1 MSNELITK
9 EEKQL
14 STIVEFFNN
23 RGIVDFFQENT
34 TYSREVI
41 CMRAME
47 FVSKIKSQD
56 FENQTKRDYKS
67 LASCSAGSKEQ
78 AFLKILSLDLPTDY
92 RQFYYLYNR
101 NGTMAFE
108 VSYKGMLLL
117 AQRAGFDLHTDLVFE
132 GDNFQLKQSST
143 GDSYELT
150 RQNVFGS
157 GNIVGAFVVAESE
170 GLSTRVYTY
179 TFNEL
184 EMSRKKSKAPNSPA
198 WQDFK
203 LDMYKKCAL
212 RKALNI
218 ILSKANITLAKE
230 LLEDDDVIEVKS
242 EKTADIDID
251 VPKVA
256 QLEGEDKMD
265 TFHRLKEQFG
275 VKIDEADM

>member
-1 MSNELITK
+1 MSNDLTTRK
-9 EEKQL
+9 EKQL
-14 STIVEFFNN
+14 STIVEFFDN
-23 RGIVDFFQENT
+23 RGVVDFFETNT
-34 TYSREVI
+34 TYSREVV

-47 FVSKIKSQD
+47 FVSKIKAQD
-56 FENQTKRDYKS
+56 FENQNRRDYKS
-67 LASCSAGSKEQ
+67 LASCSPVSKEQ
-78 AFLKILSLDLPTDY
+78 TFLKILSLDLPADY

-117 AQRAGFDLHTDLVFE
+117 AQRAGFDLHADLVFE
-132 GDNFQLKQSST
+132 GDDFQLKQAST

-150 RQNVFGS
+150 RTNVFGT

-184 EMSRKKSKAPNSPA
+184 ETSRKKSKAPDSPA
-198 WQDFK
+198 WKEFK

-218 ILSKANITLAKE
+218 ILSKANISIAKE
-230 LLEDDDVIEVKS
+230 LIEDDEPIEVKS
-242 EKTADIDID
+242 EKTADIDTPEYVYD
-251 VPKVA
+251 
-256 QLEGEDKMD
+256 DKME
-265 TFHRLKEQFG
+265 TFHNLKDKYG
-275 VKIDEADM
+275 IKIDEADL

>member
-1 MSNELITK
+1 MSNDITIK

-14 STIVEFFNN
+14 STIVDFFDN
-23 RGIVDFFQENT
+23 RGIVDFFETNT

-47 FVSKIKSQD
+47 FVSKIKAQD
-56 FENQTKRDYKS
+56 FENQNRRDYKS

-78 AFLKILSLDLPTDY
+78 AFLKILSLDLPADY

-117 AQRAGFDLHTDLVFE
+117 AQRAGFDLHADLVFE
-132 GDNFQLKQSST
+132 GDNFTLKQSSS
-143 GDSYELT
+143 GDSYELS
-150 RQNVFGS
+150 RNNVFGG

-170 GLSTRVYTY
+170 DVATRVYTY
-179 TFNEL
+179 TFTEL
-184 EMSRKKSKAPNSPA
+184 ETSRKKSKAPDSPA
-198 WQDFK
+198 WKEFK

-218 ILSKANITLAKE
+218 ILSKANISIARE
-230 LLEDDDVIEVKS
+230 LIDDDEPIEVQS
-242 EKTADIDID
+242 TKTAEIVNEEYYD
-251 VPKVA
+251 
-256 QLEGEDKMD
+256 EDRMT
-265 TFHRLKEQFG
+265 TFNNLKDKFG
-275 VKIDEADM
+275 VKLDD